1 MIGDEVVYIGKGS
14 IRDRYQTDP
23 RRASWGI
30 SKIEYSVI
38 KDDQKALE
46 WEDWWLKRFRK
57 ENKGR
62 PGEVQPDRRCWWR
75 SALISPIVSRYVT
88 GLYWMRRLEKLE
100 SGKEQSGD
108 GRLCK

>member
-23 RRASWGI
+23 RRASWRI

-46 WEDWWLKRFRK
+46 WEAWWLKRFRK
-57 ENKGR
+57 KNKGR
-62 PGEVQPDRRCWWR
+62 LTKYNQ
-75 SALISPIVSRYVT
+75 T
-88 GLYWMRRLEKLE
+88 GGVGGVPRW
-100 SGKEQSGD
+100 
-108 GRLCK
+108 